1 MPTWLTALLDP
12 VNGIVS
18 TIASFIPNPEEKA
31 KAQLAIQAK
40 LVEAYVSADA
50 DQRAINK
57 VEASNPS
64 MFVAGGRPAAIW
76 LCVFVLAWQW
86 LVSPI
91 MTWLLTVCGASH
103 IPPLPVLD
111 QNEASILLNALLG
124 LSAIRTVDKIVP
136 GGVTKAITGIFT
148 KKK

>member
-12 VNGIVS
+12 VNGLVS

-40 LVEAYVSADA
+40 LVDAYVSADA
-50 DQRAINK
+50 EQRSINK
-57 VEASNPS
+57 VEAASGS

-86 LVSPI
+86 LIAPI
-91 MTWLLTVCGASH
+91 LTWCLIVAGATH
-103 IPPLPVLD
+103 IPPLPTL
-111 QNEASILLNALLG
+111 NEAGANVLLDALLG

-136 GGVTKAITGIFT
+136 GGVTKAISGMF
-148 KKK
+148 KSK